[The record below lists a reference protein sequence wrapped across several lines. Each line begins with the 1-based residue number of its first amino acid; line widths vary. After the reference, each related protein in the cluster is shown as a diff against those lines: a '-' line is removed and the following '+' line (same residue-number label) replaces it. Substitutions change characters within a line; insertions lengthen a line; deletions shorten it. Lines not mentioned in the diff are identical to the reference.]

1 MAESWQENNR
11 SHSLPDRIRRA
22 LGLGNVEAQVGSS
35 DEVRVIQEGQAF
47 TVEHPTEL
55 QLEDGTHM
63 TLQRQLPMDLPCG
76 YHTLRHPDNGVSRL
90 IVAPS
95 RCFLPDGFHT
105 WGWSTQLYG
114 TRSRQSWGIGD
125 LEDLKTLTNWTAR
138 QGAGVILV
146 NPLKADWP
154 VGPQQPSPYSPMTRL
169 FGNLLYV
176 QPEHIEGAR
185 EAGLEMNRL
194 AAIGHTLN
202 QDRLIDRDTVLKLK
216 MEALSHLWDGGRWL
230 NDSVRAEGFDAYRRE
245 QGELLRRFAGFCAM
259 AEQWGPDWRQWPGDY
274 RRPTDSAV
282 TDFYRHHSA
291 RIEFYEWAQWQFD
304 RQLARTSGKVRIIHD
319 VPVGFT
325 PNGFDAWLWQ
335 NVLAADMTVGAPP
348 DAFSAEGQA
357 WGLPPFVPDRLRASA
372 YEPFIRTIR
381 ASFRHAGGIRL
392 DHVMGLFRQW
402 WIPSGESARQG
413 GYVYYPA
420 ADLLA
425 IVALESRRAGGV
437 VIGEDLGTVEA
448 DVRTQLSEHQLLS
461 YKVMWFEKEPPVSYP
476 RLSVACTTTHDLPTL
491 AGVWTGGDA
500 RIQSERGISPDTA
513 QLSRMKQC
521 MQQIS
526 GQDDQADFESL
537 VDGIYQS
544 LASSPS
550 AMVLV
555 PMEDGVGSEER
566 PNYPAA
572 MISALNWSVG
582 LPLSLEDWCHAPLVE
597 KIVSRFACRREGT

>member
-1 MAESWQENNR
+1 MMAELWQENNR
-11 SHSLPDRIRRA
+11 SRSLPALVRRA
-22 LGLGNVEAQVGSS
+22 LGNVEAQVGSS
-35 DEVRVIQEGQAF
+35 DEVRVIQEGQALA
-47 TVEHPTEL
+47 VEHPVEL

-63 TLQRQLPMDLPCG
+63 TIERRLPTDLPCG
-76 YHTLRHPDNGVSRL
+76 YHTLRHPDSGVSRL

-95 RCFLPDGFHT
+95 RCFLPEGFHT
-105 WGWSTQLYG
+105 WGWSTQLYS

-125 LEDLKTLTNWTAR
+125 LEDLTTLTNWTAR

-154 VGPQQPSPYSPMTRL
+154 VGPQQRSPYSPMTRL

-176 QPEHIEGAR
+176 QPEQIEGAR
-185 EAGLEMNRL
+185 AAGLEMHRL
-194 AAIGHTLN
+194 AAIGHMLN
-202 QDRLIDRDTVLKLK
+202 QDRLINRDAILKLK

-230 NDSVRAEGFDAYRRE
+230 DDSVLAEGFDAYRRE
-245 QGELLRRFAGFCAM
+245 QGELLRQFAGFCAM

-274 RRPTDSAV
+274 RRPTNSAV
-282 TDFYRHHSA
+282 TDFYCHHSA

-304 RQLARTSGKVRIIHD
+304 RQLARTSEKVRIIHD

-335 NVLAADMTVGAPP
+335 DVLAADMTVGAPP

-425 IVALESRRAGGV
+425 IVALESRRAGGI

-448 DVRTQLSEHQLLS
+448 DVRTHLSRHRLLS
-461 YKVMWFEKEPPVSYP
+461 YKVMWFEEDPPASYP

-513 QLSRMKQC
+513 QLDHMKQC
-521 MQQIS
+521 MQRIS
-526 GQDDQADFESL
+526 GRDDQADFESL
-537 VDGIYQS
+537 VDGIYRS

-572 MISALNWSVG
+572 MTSELNWSVG

-597 KIVSRFACRREGT
+597 KIVSRFACRREGA